1 MQLTCR
7 IDRISRTYHFTR
19 RNTNEF
25 RKDQSHNEMIN
36 TQDDEESAKLHRSD
50 ELLSKVH
57 QELLKE

>member
-1 MQLTCR
+1 
-7 IDRISRTYHFTR
+7 
-19 RNTNEF
+19 
-25 RKDQSHNEMIN
+25 MIN